1 MEFDYKG
8 FRIVASDRG
17 RRFGRLRVTAQ
28 AAPCAT
34 GPIRLPPASVTRAAP
49 ATHAAAAAYL
59 AR

>member
-34 GPIRLPPASVTRAAP
+34 GTRRLPPSGITRAAP
-49 ATHAAAAAYL
+49 ATHAAAAAHL
-59 AR
+59 AW